1 MTDSH
6 TRSFLFVHVIWTTSE
21 RTAVLKK
28 PVRTVFFAFLQKH
41 SEEKGIKVLAIN
53 GVEDHIHVLL
63 QLQPAQNLSQVVKSL
78 KQDSADWIISTNLL
92 GTEFQWQVH
101 YAAYTVSPTGI
112 KQVIEF
118 IGNQE
123 TYHKTKTLESELS
136 LFDKN
141 YFE

>member
-21 RTAVLKK
+21 RTSVLKK
-28 PVRTVFFAFLQKH
+28 PVRTVLFAFLQKH
-41 SEEKGIKVLAIN
+41 SEEKGIRVLAIN

-92 GTEFQWQVH
+92 GTEFTWQTH

-123 TYHKTKTLESELS
+123 TYHKTKNLESELS